1 MGKLW
6 LLLFEQAPSL
16 VHLHTYLISKM
27 LARDIVTSFLFFFFC
42 LGTFC
47 HQDAC
52 DRLRCGRGSSLSS
65 HPLSFA
71 ASSRRGLR
79 KGAGTH
85 RGSPAAVP
93 FVLAPLKSWLRALG
107 SSRCRCGYRGIA
119 ASIEVAESPLAH
131 EVSGAACI
139 GAA

>member
-27 LARDIVTSFLFFFFC
+27 LARDIVTSFLFFFFWW
-42 LGTFC
+42 GTFC

-93 FVLAPLKSWLRALG
+93 FMLAPLKSWLRALG

-119 ASIEVAESPLAH
+119 TSIEVAESPLAH